1 MVVAQHL
8 SSFGYE
14 LKIIRARNI
23 DLKYSNGHLFV
34 RCFLSAG
41 NNDRVRLESREISS
55 KSDLFWNQNFS
66 LECLATQDS
75 MNKLMEGSVVL
86 ELRWR
91 TSVPVLGK
99 IGGSRLLG
107 RAEIPWKTVSES
119 PEIEIEKWVVVM
131 AAKSRGAD
139 EDAKPPALQVAMK
152 VRVPAAAET
161 AAGRRRRRRGLT
173 NWEECGCT
181 DGGCTCKDYDRV
193 FAGAAALDAL

>member
-8 SSFGYE
+8 SSFSSE

-23 DLKYSNGHLFV
+23 DFKNSNGHLFV
-34 RCFLSAG
+34 RCFLSTG
-41 NNDRVRLESREISS
+41 NNNNRIRLESRDISS

-66 LECLATQDS
+66 LECQGTQES
-75 MNKLMEGSVVL
+75 LNKLMEGSVVL

-119 PEIEIEKWVVVM
+119 PDMEIEKWVVDMV
-131 AAKSRGAD
+131 AKSRGVD
-139 EDAKPPALQVAMK
+139 EDAKLPALQVAMK
-152 VRVPAAAET
+152 VRVPAVAET
-161 AAGRRRRRRGLT
+161 GAGRRRRRGGLT
-173 NWEECGCT
+173 KWEERVCT
-181 DGGCTCKDYDRV
+181 DGGCTCKNCDHV
-193 FAGAAALDAL
+193 VC